1 MKHIEASAP
10 RPAADAEPCPEPDLA
25 ARYLQ
30 VRERTE
36 ALARPLSA
44 EDQNLQSMPEA
55 SPVKWHRAHT
65 SWFFETFVLKPHLD
79 GYRVVDDGYEYLFNS
94 YYNAVGEQFPRP
106 KRALISRPDAH
117 AVGAWRE
124 HVDAAMLRLIER
136 ADAGRLATLAP
147 LIELG
152 LNHEQQ
158 HQELMLTDLKHAL
171 SHNPCAPAVGAAPDP
186 NGSAPH
192 PLKFFEF
199 PGGEVDI
206 GHAGAGFCFDNE
218 TPRHRVRLAGDYA
231 LASRPATWREWLA
244 FIDDGGY
251 REPLLWLADGWAWV
265 HEQRITAPLYLRF
278 DEHDGWQ
285 QFTLAG
291 WRAPD
296 LNAPA
301 CHLSFYEAHAFAEW
315 AGHRLPTEFEWE
327 AAARTLPAAARTA
340 GQFADCGRWHPEPV
354 AADASAPAALFG
366 TLWEWTASSYAPW
379 PGFRTAEGAVGEY
392 NGKFMANQMVLRGG
406 SCATPAG
413 HVRASY
419 RNFFYPPDR
428 WQFSGVRLAHDL

>member
-1 MKHIEASAP
+1 MNDIEAAAP
-10 RPAADAEPCPEPDLA
+10 RPAADAEDSTVEQLLT
-25 ARYLQ
+25 RYRL

-36 ALARPLSA
+36 ALAEPLSA

-65 SWFFETFVLKPHLD
+65 SWFFETFVLKPNLP
-79 GYRVVDDGYEYLFNS
+79 GYTIVDQRYEYLFNS
-94 YYNAVGEQFPRP
+94 YYNAIGEQFPRP
-106 KRALISRPDAH
+106 KRALISRPDVDQ
-117 AVGAWRE
+117 VGAWRR
-124 HVDAAMLRLIER
+124 HVDSAMLRLIEHAER
-136 ADAGRLATLAP
+136 GRIETLAP

-171 SHNPCAPAVGAAPDP
+171 SFNPCAPTVGEPGDDGA
-186 NGSAPH
+186 STPH
-192 PLKFFEF
+192 PLRFFDF
-199 PGGEVDI
+199 PGGEVEI
-206 GHAGAGFCFDNE
+206 GHAGKGFCFDNE
-218 TPRHRVRLAGDYA
+218 TPRHRALLNHDYA
-231 LASRPATWREWLA
+231 LASRPASWREWLA

-251 REPLLWLADGWAWV
+251 TEPLLWLADGWAWV
-265 HEQRITAPLYLRF
+265 QANGIDSPLYLRL
-278 DEHDGWQ
+278 DEHEGWQ

-291 WRAPD
+291 WKTPD

-315 AGHRLPTEFEWE
+315 AGHRLPSEFEWE
-327 AAARTLPAAARTA
+327 AAAARLPGSQAAG

-354 AADASAPAALFG
+354 AAVADFPAAMFG
-366 TLWEWTASSYAPW
+366 TVWEWTASSYSPY
-379 PGFRTAEGAVGEY
+379 PGFRPAEGAVGEY

-406 SCATPAG
+406 SCATPVG

-428 WQFSGVRLAHDL
+428 WQFTGVRLAHDL